1 MCVGER
7 ASGDIV
13 TMFYVFCVGKP
24 LRIKKQEGMQAIIL
38 SLKDAKEVFQHCKN
52 AQFLTFCIS
61 FFATMQ
67 RVQND

>member
-24 LRIKKQEGMQAIIL
+24 LRIKRQEGMQAIIL
-38 SLKDAKEVFQHCKN
+38 SLKDAKEVFQDFRERSKREHV
-52 AQFLTFCIS
+52 S
-61 FFATMQ
+61 FKALFG
-67 RVQND
+67 N